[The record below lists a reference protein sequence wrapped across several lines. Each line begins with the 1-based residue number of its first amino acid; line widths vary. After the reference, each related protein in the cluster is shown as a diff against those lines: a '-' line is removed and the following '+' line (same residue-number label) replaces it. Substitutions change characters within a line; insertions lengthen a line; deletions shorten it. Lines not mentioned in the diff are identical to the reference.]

1 MPPVTVPV
9 NVQALLVQVQPLWQL
24 SLVEHQLL
32 SSCINH
38 LCDCG
43 YHHRQAMPSHRMH
56 TPPLSY
62 TTVLI
67 GFVGMSD
74 VNYKIE
80 ARRRWLCCWTL
91 DCTQATDTSAFLELI
106 L

>member
-1 MPPVTVPV
+1 
-9 NVQALLVQVQPLWQL
+9 
-24 SLVEHQLL
+24 
-32 SSCINH
+32 
-38 LCDCG
+38 
-43 YHHRQAMPSHRMH
+43 MPSHRIH

-74 VNYKIE
+74 VYYKIE